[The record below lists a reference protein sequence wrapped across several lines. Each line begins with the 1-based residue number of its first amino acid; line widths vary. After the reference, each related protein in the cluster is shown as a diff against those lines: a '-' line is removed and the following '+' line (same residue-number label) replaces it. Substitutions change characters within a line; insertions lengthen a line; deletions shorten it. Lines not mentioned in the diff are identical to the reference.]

1 MSSSG
6 LPAAPWSTDVSALSA
21 SPRTAS
27 LPAALRSYAYW
38 LSQYRRTWRAGVFT
52 TLVSP
57 VLYLT
62 AMGVGLG
69 SLVHRSAALGGV
81 TYLQF
86 IAPGL
91 LAATA
96 MQIGA
101 GEATYPVF
109 ASFKWMR
116 VYHAM
121 AATPLMP
128 FDILLGHLFWIA
140 TRIAMASGAYLAV
153 VAAFG
158 AIRSPLGLLAFPA
171 CILVGMAFVG
181 PIVAFSATR
190 ETDGGF
196 AALGRFGIIPM
207 FLFSGTFFP
216 VAQLPDAVRWVAY
229 VSPLWHG
236 VDLVRSLTLGHVD
249 VLVALGHV
257 AYLGAWTT
265 VGIVIAG
272 RIFKRRLGL

>member
-1 MSSSG
+1 MSACSSS
-6 LPAAPWSTDVSALSA
+6 T
-21 SPRTAS
+21 RTTS

-52 TLVSP
+52 TLLSP

-69 SLVHRSAALGGV
+69 SLVHRSAALGDV

-96 MQIGA
+96 MQIGS
-101 GEATYPVF
+101 GESMYPVF
-109 ASFKWMR
+109 GSFTWMR

-121 AATPLMP
+121 AATPLMS
-128 FDILLGHLFWIA
+128 FDILLGHLLWIA
-140 TRIAMASGAYLAV
+140 TRVAMASGAYLAV

-158 AIRSPLGLLAFPA
+158 AIRSPLGLLAFPV
-171 CILVGMAFVG
+171 CILIGMAVAC

-196 AALGRFGIIPM
+196 AALMRFGIIPM

-216 VAQLPDAVRWVAY
+216 VTQLPAAARWVAY
-229 VSPLWHG
+229 ATPLWHG

-249 VLVALGHV
+249 VLIAFGHV
-257 AYLGAWTT
+257 AYLGLWAT
-265 VGIVIAG
+265 VGIAIAG
-272 RIFKRRLGL
+272 RIFKRRLEL